1 MDATPMRTVKLD
13 KYDYEL
19 VWSMDSIVQVQIEVS
34 SNSDWTI
41 ADIASQLTSTDGN
54 IYVDGHRLVMVNNF
68 TSKDSFGQWWYI
80 LDVQDITPKIGG
92 RLDEQ
97 EEQ

>member
-54 IYVDGHRLVMVNNF
+54 IYVAGL
-68 TSKDSFGQWWYI
+68 S
-80 LDVQDITPKIGG
+80 
-92 RLDEQ
+92 
-97 EEQ
+97 